1 MKFLFILLLC
11 YIWRKVLP
19 LMACC
24 EGWRFPEL
32 PGIAA
37 CHSGSQVSQGCSH
50 RTATSDFS
58 KHKTLTEPR
67 FSFPPWQVEDYIS
80 LAQRENSST
89 SCGLSIPKDHNS
101 ILKGLNWN
109 PRNTWVEKTNSD
121 SLFPTHVSHQTHTHG
136 CFLHTKQSVLP
147 WNQLGTPDWC
157 HLGHCQP

>member
-1 MKFLFILLLC
+1 MLHLKESSAFDSLL
-11 YIWRKVLP
+11 WRLEVSGGSCQALQHATQDHKCLRAAATGLP
-19 LMACC
+19 PL
-24 EGWRFPEL
+24 
-32 PGIAA
+32 I
-37 CHSGSQVSQGCSH
+37 
-50 RTATSDFS
+50 FS

-89 SCGLSIPKDHNS
+89 SCGFSVPKDPNS

-109 PRNTWVEKTNSD
+109 PRNTWVEKMNSRFSIPNSRLTPD
-121 SLFPTHVSHQTHTHG
+121 AHG

-147 WNQLGTPDWC
+147 WNQLGTPDSC